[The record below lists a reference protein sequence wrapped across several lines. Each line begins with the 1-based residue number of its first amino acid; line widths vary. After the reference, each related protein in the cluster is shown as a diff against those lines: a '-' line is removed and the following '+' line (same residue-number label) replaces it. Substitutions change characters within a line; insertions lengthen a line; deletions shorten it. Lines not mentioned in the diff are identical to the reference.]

1 MFGFGTIFCVL
12 GEHRVSKVQARP
24 LTGRKDVAVCD
35 TCRAKWRQAG
45 AICGQCK
52 AAVEGDSGL
61 GVLPDRY
68 ALGHLS
74 CGAIE
79 LVGEAET
86 VRAGGR

>member
-12 GEHRVSKVQARP
+12 CEHRVPKAQARP

-35 TCRAKWRQAG
+35 GCRAKWRRAG
-45 AICGQCK
+45 GFCGRCR
-52 AAVEGDSGL
+52 AAVEGDGGL

-79 LVGEAET
+79 LAGEGVT
-86 VRAGGR
+86 VRANGR

>member
-12 GEHRVSKVQARP
+12 GEHRVSKAQARP

-35 TCRAKWRQAG
+35 GCRAKWRQAG
-45 AICGQCK
+45 AVCGRCK
-52 AAVEGDSGL
+52 VSVDGDSGL

-74 CGAIE
+74 CGAIG
-79 LVGEAET
+79 LVAGGIT
-86 VRAGGR
+86 VRPNGR